1 MYIEDALG
9 DWTESLRWHEIPDS
23 VRDIVRT
30 CVLDG
35 LSVGLAGSRADAY
48 VLAARA
54 IEELTGSVRGKCI
67 VLGSS
72 AKTAPAAAAWLNG
85 VAMHALDF
93 DDTSYAGI
101 LHATAA
107 VLPAA
112 MAVTDHMLG
121 DFEDLLTAYI
131 AGVEV
136 ELAVGTALGDCL
148 YTKGHWTTTAL
159 GVVGSA
165 TASAKAL
172 RLTAAQTANAIRLAL
187 NTSIGTRS
195 VHGSIGKPYLCGV
208 ATRLGVE
215 AAYAARAGLSAGPST
230 LAGRYGYAAV
240 ANDGKLDPNAFHS
253 LGKQFRVAEPGM
265 ALKMYPVCS
274 AGQAAIQAVLELQN
288 EFAIDAGDVVR
299 AQVYAT
305 PLVVSCL
312 VHSRPHAAAQ
322 AQFSM
327 QFAVSTA
334 LLCRG
339 VSIEQLDNDWI
350 NSEALQSYLQR
361 VSLFEDK
368 ELVAPDDLVRY
379 PEAARVVLELADGRQ
394 LEQTIFAAKGM
405 PINPLNRHDAAAKF
419 INCASRVCP
428 ASKARALYG
437 KLQSATKGTVL
448 SELLDG
454 INCSERSRP

>member
-9 DWTESLRWHEIPDS
+9 DWTESLRWHDIPDAI
-23 VRDIVRT
+23 RDIART

-35 LSVGLAGSRADAY
+35 LSVGLAGSRTDAY

-54 IEELTGSVRGKCI
+54 INELTGSSPGNCT
-67 VLGSS
+67 VLGSP
-72 AKTAPAAAAWLNG
+72 ARTVPAAAAWLNG

-107 VLPAA
+107 ILPAA
-112 MAVTDHMLG
+112 MAVTEHMHG

-148 YTKGHWTTTAL
+148 YAKGHWTTTAL

-165 TASAKAL
+165 AASAKAL
-172 RLTAAQTANAIRLAL
+172 RLSAAQTANAIRLAF

-195 VHGSIGKPYLCGV
+195 VHGSFGKPYLCGV
-208 ATRLGVE
+208 AARLGVE
-215 AAYAARAGLSAGPST
+215 AAYAARAGLNAGPDT

-240 ANDGKLDPNAFHS
+240 ANDGKLDLKAFQS
-253 LGKQFRVAEPGM
+253 LGKPFRIAEPGM
-265 ALKMYPVCS
+265 ALKMHPVCS

-288 EFAIDAGDVVR
+288 EFAINADDVVR
-299 AQVYAT
+299 AHVYAT
-305 PLVVSCL
+305 ELVVSCL
-312 VHSRPHAAAQ
+312 IHSRPQAATQ

-334 LLCRG
+334 LLRRG
-339 VSIEQLDNDWI
+339 LGIEHLDSDWI
-350 NSEALQSYLQR
+350 KSETLQSYLQR
-361 VSLFEDK
+361 VSLYEDK
-368 ELVAPDDLVRY
+368 DLVAPEDLIQH

-394 LEQTIFAAKGM
+394 LERTVLAARGM
-405 PINPLNRHDAAAKF
+405 PINPLDRQEAAAKF
-419 INCASRVCP
+419 ISCASQVYP
-428 ASKARALYG
+428 QSEANGLYRE
-437 KLQSATKGTVL
+437 LQSATKGTLL
-448 SELLDG
+448 SELLQRTS
-454 INCSERSRP
+454 CSERSGP